1 MIEVRDFEMIEFV
14 MLRWPYT
21 QQVHELNTC
30 NASAQDAAVWSD
42 VFMCVTWLNYF
53 WHDLFRHVNSK
64 IKPLYDVTQNLQRH
78 GSRLHCVTWLIYFWH
93 DLFRHVNSK
102 IKPLYDVTQN
112 LQRHGSRLH
121 CVTWLSNGGDMT
133 YSYVKWRMQVR
144 KVLWGG
150 YGQ

>member
-42 VFMCVTWLNYF
+42 VFM
-53 WHDLFRHVNSK
+53 
-64 IKPLYDVTQNLQRH
+64 
-78 GSRLHCVTWLIYFWH
+78 CVTWLIYFWH